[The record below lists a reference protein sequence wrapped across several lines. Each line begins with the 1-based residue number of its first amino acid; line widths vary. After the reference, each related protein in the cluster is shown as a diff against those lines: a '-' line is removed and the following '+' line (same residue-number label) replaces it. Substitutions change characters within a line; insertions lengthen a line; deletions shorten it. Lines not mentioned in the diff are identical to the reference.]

1 MRTAEQRRLHIDI
14 EHHLAI
20 EQMLQQGLDSRIAC
34 DHVARDPTEQHGAE
48 PDQQRKAVEHQHDQ
62 RGSRD
67 DHGNADG
74 KAEDQKGKLP
84 VGGSGHRDHIVEAHH
99 DVGDHDDADRMP
111 QRSAGGNFVA
121 LVFRHEKLG
130 RDDQQRN
137 STRQLQVGQRHQR
150 HDDAGERDQEHHGDA
165 GADRHAPQAMPA
177 VQAAAGHR
185 DDERVVAGQQHV
197 DPDDLANRKPER
209 RPLNVGVKLREE
221 RADIGGIG
229 DLQQQIHGLAPCP
242 SGSRQP
248 VSISRRFRYPRKI
261 ARSRP
266 RRSRAHPTRA
276 PSFRRSTWRKVCGS
290 CHQPPWRD
298 RWRP

>member
-1 MRTAEQRRLHIDI
+1 
-14 EHHLAI
+14 
-20 EQMLQQGLDSRIAC
+20 
-34 DHVARDPTEQHGAE
+34 
-48 PDQQRKAVEHQHDQ
+48 
-62 RGSRD
+62 
-67 DHGNADG
+67 
-74 KAEDQKGKLP
+74 
-84 VGGSGHRDHIVEAHH
+84 
-99 DVGDHDDADRMP
+99 MP

-221 RADIGGIG
+221 HADIGGIG

-242 SGSRQP
+242 NGTRQP
-248 VSISRRFRYPRKI
+248 VSISRRFRCPRKT

-276 PSFRRSTWRKVCGS
+276 PSFRRSTWQKACGS

-298 RWRP
+298 RWRPSHRDA